1 MEQTMK
7 ALYILLIVLTV
18 FAVQAKATPSVKLEL
33 PEQLSKE
40 TLPAFT
46 AKNRDATK
54 NFQKRHLEQLVE
66 PETERIALVYFA
78 TWCKP
83 CTEGA
88 TMLRKAKKKLE
99 KEGILIIFVN
109 VGERDVDVVQKWIKK
124 HGDPDFPL
132 IMDTRA
138 QMVVPFGLSDSNTP
152 IALPKTLILDKNLK
166 PLFLLGT
173 EGDDFPEV
181 LWKFNP

>member
-1 MEQTMK
+1 MK
-7 ALYILLIVLTV
+7 ALHLLAIVLAA
-18 FAVQAKATPSVKLEL
+18 FAAQAKAEPSVHLEL
-33 PEQLSKE
+33 PAQLSKKN
-40 TLPAFT
+40 LPTFT
-46 AKNRDATK
+46 AKNRDAAK

-88 TMLRKAKKKLE
+88 TMLKKAKKKLE
-99 KEGILIIFVN
+99 EKGILTIFVN
-109 VGERDVDVVQKWIKK
+109 VGERDVDAVHKWIKK
-124 HGDPDFPL
+124 HSDPDFPL

-138 QMVVPFGLSDSNTP
+138 QMVEPFGLSEPNAP
-152 IALPKTLILDKNLK
+152 IALPKTLILDKELK

-181 LWKFNP
+181 IWKFNP